1 MNIAFFDFDG
11 TITFK
16 DSLMDFI
23 IYSAGFRKFI
33 SGFILLIP
41 ALVMYKLK
49 ILPNWR
55 AKERVFE
62 QFFSGWS
69 YSEFDKVASDYSNNR
84 LDKIVRESAIKK
96 IDEHRSKGDTVVVVS
111 ASIEEW
117 VKPWC
122 LGHGIHFICTH
133 LEISNGSITGK
144 LSGRNCYGEEKVRRI
159 KDEYDLSKYENIYA
173 YGDSAGD
180 LDMLSIANIAYYKW
194 DRYKS

>member
-1 MNIAFFDFDG
+1 MNIVFFDFDG

-16 DSLMDFI
+16 DSFIDFI
-23 IYSAGFRKFI
+23 IYSAGCRKFI
-33 SGFILLIP
+33 SGIMLLIP
-41 ALVMYKLK
+41 ALMMYKLK

-55 AKERVFE
+55 AKEKVIE

-69 YSEFDKVASDYSNNR
+69 YSQFDKAASDYSNNR

-96 IDEHRSKGDTVVVVS
+96 IDEHRSAGDTVVVVS

-122 LGHGIHFICTH
+122 QRHGIRFICTR
-133 LEISNGSITGK
+133 LEIVNGGITGK
-144 LSGRNCYGEEKVRRI
+144 LSGKNCYGEEKVRRI